1 MAIAVENFFLDN
13 TTQGTLQTRVQQMIA
28 SGILSGRFERGEKL
42 PSTRKLANHLGVSR
56 ITVSLAFNELQSND
70 YLTSKDRS
78 GFYVSKNAPPP
89 PTFSIKTGNQDKVDW
104 AKMIGQRF
112 SIENWPSKPQNWSS
126 FPYPFIYG
134 QTDQSLF
141 DHSNWRQC
149 ALMALGAKDFSSLTS
164 DYYDQDDIELIEF
177 ILRHSLPRRGITAS
191 TDQVL
196 VTMGAQNALWLA
208 AQVLLNQ
215 RRTAAIE
222 NPSYP
227 PLRDILEQS
236 RCHVAPVNLDEYG
249 LIPDQIPKET
259 SVIFATPSHQCP
271 TTITMPL
278 ERRQQ
283 LLEIASNLDALIVE
297 DDYEFEISS
306 KKSASPALK
315 SLDSEGRV
323 IYVGSFSKSLFP
335 GLRLGYLVGS
345 KPFISEAR
353 ALRASVLRHPP
364 GHIQRTAAHFLR
376 LGHYDALINRMAKQY
391 SIRRSIMATAIK
403 KYHLE
408 IAGNTSPQGGSSFWM
423 KAPKKLDTD
432 ILASRLIK
440 NGVLIEPG
448 KNFFA
453 PPDQPENYF
462 RLAFSSINEEKIEN
476 GIRIVAENIMKLTG
490 SN

>member
-1 MAIAVENFFLDN
+1 MAIPVENFFLDN
-13 TTQGTLQTRVQQMIA
+13 TTPGTLQTRVQQMIA
-28 SGILSGRFERGEKL
+28 SGILSGRFEQGEKL
-42 PSTRKLANHLGVSR
+42 PSTRKLAEYLGVSR
-56 ITVSLAFNELQSND
+56 ITVSLAFTELQSND
-70 YLTSKDRS
+70 YLISKDRS

-89 PTFSIKTGNQDKVDW
+89 PSFSEKIGVRDTVDW
-104 AKMIGQRF
+104 SKMIGQRF
-112 SIENWPSKPQNWSS
+112 SIENWPAKPQNWSS
-126 FPYPFIYG
+126 FPFPFIYG
-134 QTDQSLF
+134 QTDPSLF

-208 AQVLLNQ
+208 TQVLLNQ

-227 PLRDILEQS
+227 PLRDILDQS
-236 RCHVAPVNLDEYG
+236 RCHVKAVNLDHYG

-259 SVIFATPSHQCP
+259 SVIFTTPSHQCP

-278 ERRQQ
+278 NRRQQ
-283 LLEIASNLDALIVE
+283 LLETASKLDALVVE

-315 SLDSEGRV
+315 SLDSDGRV

-345 KPFISEAR
+345 APFISEAR

-391 SIRRSIMATAIK
+391 SIRRSTMAAAIK
-403 KYHLE
+403 KYQLE
-408 IAGNTSPQGGSSFWM
+408 IAGNSSPEGGSSFWM
-423 KAPKKLDTD
+423 KAPKDLNTE
-432 ILASRLIK
+432 ILAKNLMK

-453 PPDQPENYF
+453 PPNQLENYY
-462 RLAFSSINEEKIEN
+462 RLAFSSINEEKIEG
-476 GIRIVAENIMKLTG
+476 GIKLVADLIKKFTD
-490 SN
+490 

>member
-1 MAIAVENFFLDN
+1 MPIPVENFFLDN
-13 TTQGTLQTRVQQMIA
+13 TTPGTLQTRVQQMIA
-28 SGILSGRFERGEKL
+28 SGILSGRFEQGEKL
-42 PSTRKLANHLGVSR
+42 PSTRKLAEYLGVSR
-56 ITVSLAFNELQSND
+56 ITVSLAFTELQSND
-70 YLTSKDRS
+70 YLISKDRS

-89 PTFSIKTGNQDKVDW
+89 PSFSEKIGVRDTVDW
-104 AKMIGQRF
+104 SKMIGQRF
-112 SIENWPSKPQNWSS
+112 SIENWPAKPQNWSS
-126 FPYPFIYG
+126 FPFPFIYG
-134 QTDQSLF
+134 QTDPSLF

-208 AQVLLNQ
+208 TQVLLNQ

-227 PLRDILEQS
+227 PLRDILDQS
-236 RCHVAPVNLDEYG
+236 RCHVKAVNLDHYG

-259 SVIFATPSHQCP
+259 SVIFTTPSHQCP

-278 ERRQQ
+278 NRRQQ
-283 LLEIASNLDALIVE
+283 LLETASKLDALVVE

-315 SLDSEGRV
+315 SLDSDGRV

-345 KPFISEAR
+345 APFISEAR

-391 SIRRSIMATAIK
+391 SIRRSTMAAAIK
-403 KYHLE
+403 KYQLE
-408 IAGNTSPQGGSSFWM
+408 IAGNSSPEGGSSFWM
-423 KAPKKLDTD
+423 KAPKDLDTE
-432 ILASRLIK
+432 ILAKSLMK

-453 PPDQPENYF
+453 PPNQLENYY
-462 RLAFSSINEEKIEN
+462 RLAFSSINEEKIEG
-476 GIRIVAENIMKLTG
+476 GIKLVADLIKKFTD
-490 SN
+490 

>member
-1 MAIAVENFFLDN
+1 MAIPVENFFLDN
-13 TTQGTLQTRVQQMIA
+13 TTPGTLQTRVQQMIA
-28 SGILSGRFERGEKL
+28 SGILSGRFEQGEKL
-42 PSTRKLANHLGVSR
+42 PSTRKLAEYLGVSR
-56 ITVSLAFNELQSND
+56 ITVSLAFTELQSND
-70 YLTSKDRS
+70 YLISKDRS

-89 PTFSIKTGNQDKVDW
+89 PSFSEKIGVRDTVDW
-104 AKMIGQRF
+104 SKMIGQRF
-112 SIENWPSKPQNWSS
+112 SIENWPAKPQNWSS
-126 FPYPFIYG
+126 FPFPFIYG
-134 QTDQSLF
+134 QTDPSLF

-208 AQVLLNQ
+208 TQVLLNQ

-227 PLRDILEQS
+227 PLRDILDQS
-236 RCHVAPVNLDEYG
+236 RCHVKAVNLDHYG

-259 SVIFATPSHQCP
+259 SVIFTTPSHQCP

-278 ERRQQ
+278 NRRQQ
-283 LLEIASNLDALIVE
+283 LLETASKLNALVVE

-315 SLDSEGRV
+315 SLDSDGRV

-345 KPFISEAR
+345 APFISEAR

-376 LGHYDALINRMAKQY
+376 LGHYDALINRMSKQY
-391 SIRRSIMATAIK
+391 SIRRSKMAAAIK
-403 KYHLE
+403 KYQLE
-408 IAGNTSPQGGSSFWM
+408 IAGNSSPEGGSSFWM
-423 KAPKKLDTD
+423 KAPKDLDTE
-432 ILASRLIK
+432 ILAKSLMK

-453 PPDQPENYF
+453 PPNQLENYY
-462 RLAFSSINEEKIEN
+462 RLAFSSINEEKIEG
-476 GIRIVAENIMKLTG
+476 GIKLVADFIKKLTD
-490 SN
+490 

>member
-1 MAIAVENFFLDN
+1 
-13 TTQGTLQTRVQQMIA
+13 
-28 SGILSGRFERGEKL
+28 
-42 PSTRKLANHLGVSR
+42 
-56 ITVSLAFNELQSND
+56 
-70 YLTSKDRS
+70 
-78 GFYVSKNAPPP
+78 
-89 PTFSIKTGNQDKVDW
+89 
-104 AKMIGQRF
+104 
-112 SIENWPSKPQNWSS
+112 
-126 FPYPFIYG
+126 
-134 QTDQSLF
+134 
-141 DHSNWRQC
+141 
-149 ALMALGAKDFSSLTS
+149 MALGAKDFSSLTS

>member
-1 MAIAVENFFLDN
+1 MAIPVENFFLDN
-13 TTQGTLQTRVQQMIA
+13 TTPGTLQTRVQQMIA
-28 SGILSGRFERGEKL
+28 SGILSGRFEQGEKL
-42 PSTRKLANHLGVSR
+42 PSTRKLAEYLGVSR
-56 ITVSLAFNELQSND
+56 ITVSLAFTELQSND
-70 YLTSKDRS
+70 YLISKDRS

-89 PTFSIKTGNQDKVDW
+89 PSFSEKIGVRDTVDW
-104 AKMIGQRF
+104 SKMIGQRF
-112 SIENWPSKPQNWSS
+112 SIENWPAKPQNWSS
-126 FPYPFIYG
+126 FPFPFIYG
-134 QTDQSLF
+134 QTDPSLF

-208 AQVLLNQ
+208 TQVLLNQ

-227 PLRDILEQS
+227 PLRDILDQS
-236 RCHVAPVNLDEYG
+236 RCHVKAVNLDHYG

-259 SVIFATPSHQCP
+259 SVIFTTPSHQCP

-278 ERRQQ
+278 NRRQQ
-283 LLEIASNLDALIVE
+283 LLETASKLNALVVE

-306 KKSASPALK
+306 KKLASPALK
-315 SLDSEGRV
+315 SLDSDGRV

-345 KPFISEAR
+345 APFISEAR

-391 SIRRSIMATAIK
+391 SIRRSTMAAAIK
-403 KYHLE
+403 KYQLE
-408 IAGNTSPQGGSSFWM
+408 IAGNSSPEGGSSFWM
-423 KAPKKLDTD
+423 KAPKDLDTE
-432 ILASRLIK
+432 ILAKSLMK

-453 PPDQPENYF
+453 PPNQLENYY
-462 RLAFSSINEEKIEN
+462 RLAFSSINEEKIEG
-476 GIRIVAENIMKLTG
+476 GIKLVADFIKKLTD
-490 SN
+490 

>member
-1 MAIAVENFFLDN
+1 MAIPVENFFLDN
-13 TTQGTLQTRVQQMIA
+13 TTPGTLQTRVQQMIA
-28 SGILSGRFERGEKL
+28 SGILSGRFEQGEKL
-42 PSTRKLANHLGVSR
+42 PSTRKLAEYLGVSR
-56 ITVSLAFNELQSND
+56 ITVSLAFTELQSND
-70 YLTSKDRS
+70 YLISKDRS

-89 PTFSIKTGNQDKVDW
+89 PSFSEKIGVRDTVDW
-104 AKMIGQRF
+104 SKMIGQRF
-112 SIENWPSKPQNWSS
+112 SIENWPAKPQNWSS
-126 FPYPFIYG
+126 FPFPFIYG
-134 QTDQSLF
+134 QTDPSLF

-208 AQVLLNQ
+208 TQVLLNQ

-227 PLRDILEQS
+227 PLRDILDQS
-236 RCHVAPVNLDEYG
+236 RCHVKAVNLDHYG

-259 SVIFATPSHQCP
+259 SVIFTTPSHQCP

-278 ERRQQ
+278 NRRQQ
-283 LLEIASNLDALIVE
+283 LLETASKLDALVVE

-306 KKSASPALK
+306 KKLASPALK
-315 SLDSEGRV
+315 SLDSDGRV

-345 KPFISEAR
+345 APFISEAR

-376 LGHYDALINRMAKQY
+376 LGHYDALINRMSKQY
-391 SIRRSIMATAIK
+391 SIRRSKMAAAIK
-403 KYHLE
+403 KYQLE
-408 IAGNTSPQGGSSFWM
+408 IAGNSSPEGGSSFWM
-423 KAPKKLDTD
+423 KAPKDLDTE
-432 ILASRLIK
+432 ILAKSLMK

-453 PPDQPENYF
+453 PPNQLENYY
-462 RLAFSSINEEKIEN
+462 RLAFSSINEEKIEG
-476 GIRIVAENIMKLTG
+476 GIKLVADLIKKFTD
-490 SN
+490 

>member
-1 MAIAVENFFLDN
+1 MAIPVENFFLDN
-13 TTQGTLQTRVQQMIA
+13 TTPGTLQTRVQQMIA
-28 SGILSGRFERGEKL
+28 SGILSGRFEQGEKL
-42 PSTRKLANHLGVSR
+42 PSNRKVAEYLGVSR
-56 ITVSLAFNELQSND
+56 ITVSLAFTELQSND
-70 YLTSKDRS
+70 YLISKDRS

-89 PTFSIKTGNQDKVDW
+89 PSFSEKIGVRDTVDW
-104 AKMIGQRF
+104 SKMIGQRF
-112 SIENWPSKPQNWSS
+112 SIENWPAKPQNWSS
-126 FPYPFIYG
+126 FPFPFIYG
-134 QTDQSLF
+134 QTDPSLF

-208 AQVLLNQ
+208 TQVLLNQ

-227 PLRDILEQS
+227 PLRDILDQS
-236 RCHVAPVNLDEYG
+236 RCHVKAVNLDHYG

-259 SVIFATPSHQCP
+259 SVIFTTPSHQCP

-278 ERRQQ
+278 NRRQQ
-283 LLEIASNLDALIVE
+283 LLETASKLDALVVE

-315 SLDSEGRV
+315 SLDSDGRV

-345 KPFISEAR
+345 APFISEAR

-391 SIRRSIMATAIK
+391 SIRRSTMAAAIK
-403 KYHLE
+403 KYQLE
-408 IAGNTSPQGGSSFWM
+408 IAGNSSPEGGSSFWM
-423 KAPKKLDTD
+423 KAPKDLDTE
-432 ILASRLIK
+432 ILAKSLMK

-453 PPDQPENYF
+453 PPNQLENYY
-462 RLAFSSINEEKIEN
+462 RLAFSSINEEKIEG
-476 GIRIVAENIMKLTG
+476 GIKLVADLIKKFTD
-490 SN
+490 

>member
-1 MAIAVENFFLDN
+1 MAIPVENFFLDN
-13 TTQGTLQTRVQQMIA
+13 TTPGTLQTRVQQMIA
-28 SGILSGRFERGEKL
+28 SGILSGRFEQGDKL
-42 PSTRKLANHLGVSR
+42 PSTRKLAEYLGVSR
-56 ITVSLAFNELQSND
+56 ITISLAFTELQSND
-70 YLTSKDRS
+70 YLISKDRS

-89 PTFSIKTGNQDKVDW
+89 PSFSEKIGVRDTVDW
-104 AKMIGQRF
+104 SKMIGQRF
-112 SIENWPSKPQNWSS
+112 SIENWPAKPKNWSS
-126 FPYPFIYG
+126 FPFPFIYG
-134 QTDQSLF
+134 QTDPSLF

-208 AQVLLNQ
+208 TQVLLNQ

-227 PLRDILEQS
+227 PLRDILDQS
-236 RCHVAPVNLDEYG
+236 RCHVKAVNLDHYG

-259 SVIFATPSHQCP
+259 SVIFTTPSHQCP

-278 ERRQQ
+278 NRRQQ
-283 LLEIASNLDALIVE
+283 LLETASKLDALVVE

-315 SLDSEGRV
+315 SLDSDGRV
-323 IYVGSFSKSLFP
+323 IYVGSFSKSLSP

-345 KPFISEAR
+345 APFISEAR

-391 SIRRSIMATAIK
+391 SIRRSTMAAAIK
-403 KYHLE
+403 KYQLE
-408 IAGNTSPQGGSSFWM
+408 IAGNSSPEGGSSFWM
-423 KAPKKLDTD
+423 KAPKDLDTE
-432 ILASRLIK
+432 ILAKSLMK

-453 PPDQPENYF
+453 PPNQLENYY
-462 RLAFSSINEEKIEN
+462 RLAFSSINEEKIEG
-476 GIRIVAENIMKLTG
+476 GIKLVADLIKKFTD
-490 SN
+490 

>member
-1 MAIAVENFFLDN
+1 MAIPVENFFLDN
-13 TTQGTLQTRVQQMIA
+13 TTPGTLQTRVQQMIA
-28 SGILSGRFERGEKL
+28 SGILSGRFEQGEKL
-42 PSTRKLANHLGVSR
+42 PSTRKLAEYLGVSR
-56 ITVSLAFNELQSND
+56 ITVSLAFTELQSND
-70 YLTSKDRS
+70 YLISKDRS

-89 PTFSIKTGNQDKVDW
+89 PSFSEKIGVRDTVDW
-104 AKMIGQRF
+104 SKMIGQRF
-112 SIENWPSKPQNWSS
+112 SIENWPAKPQNWSS
-126 FPYPFIYG
+126 FPFPFIYG
-134 QTDQSLF
+134 QTDPSLF

-208 AQVLLNQ
+208 TQVLLNQ

-227 PLRDILEQS
+227 PLRDILDQS
-236 RCHVAPVNLDEYG
+236 RCHVKAVNLDHYG

-259 SVIFATPSHQCP
+259 SVIFTTPSHQCP

-278 ERRQQ
+278 NRRQQ
-283 LLEIASNLDALIVE
+283 LLETASKLDALVVE

-345 KPFISEAR
+345 APFISEAR

-376 LGHYDALINRMAKQY
+376 LGHYDALINRMSKQY
-391 SIRRSIMATAIK
+391 SIRRSKMAAAIK
-403 KYHLE
+403 KYQLE
-408 IAGNTSPQGGSSFWM
+408 IAGNSSPEGGSSFWM
-423 KAPKKLDTD
+423 KAPKDLDTE
-432 ILASRLIK
+432 ILAKSLMK

-453 PPDQPENYF
+453 PPKQLENYY
-462 RLAFSSINEEKIEN
+462 RLAFSSINEEKIEG
-476 GIRIVAENIMKLTG
+476 GIKLVADLIKKFTD
-490 SN
+490 

>member
-1 MAIAVENFFLDN
+1 MAIPVENFFLDN
-13 TTQGTLQTRVQQMIA
+13 TTPGTLQTRVQQMIA
-28 SGILSGRFERGEKL
+28 SGILSGRFEKGDKL
-42 PSTRKLANHLGVSR
+42 PSTRKLAEYLGVSR
-56 ITVSLAFNELQSND
+56 ITISLAFTELQSND
-70 YLTSKDRS
+70 YLISKDRS
-78 GFYVSKNAPPP
+78 GFYVSKNAPTPP
-89 PTFSIKTGNQDKVDW
+89 SFSEKIGARDTVDW
-104 AKMIGQRF
+104 SKMIGQRF
-112 SIENWPSKPQNWSS
+112 SIENWPAKPQNWSS
-126 FPYPFIYG
+126 FPFPFIYG
-134 QTDQSLF
+134 QTDPSLF

-208 AQVLLNQ
+208 TQVLLNQ

-236 RCHVAPVNLDEYG
+236 RCHVKAVNLDQYG

-259 SVIFATPSHQCP
+259 SVIFTTPSHQCP

-278 ERRQQ
+278 NRRQQ
-283 LLEIASNLDALIVE
+283 LLETASKLDALVVE

-345 KPFISEAR
+345 APFISEAR

-391 SIRRSIMATAIK
+391 SIRRSTMAAAIK
-403 KYHLE
+403 KYQLE
-408 IAGNTSPQGGSSFWM
+408 IAGNSSPEGGSSFWM
-423 KAPKKLDTD
+423 KAPKDLDTE
-432 ILASRLIK
+432 ILAKSLMK

-453 PPDQPENYF
+453 PPNQLENYY
-462 RLAFSSINEEKIEN
+462 RLAFSSINEEKIEG
-476 GIRIVAENIMKLTG
+476 GIKLVADLIKKFTD
-490 SN
+490 

>member
-1 MAIAVENFFLDN
+1 MAIPVENFFLDN
-13 TTQGTLQTRVQQMIA
+13 TTPGTLQTRVQQMIA
-28 SGILSGRFERGEKL
+28 SGILSGRFEQGEKL
-42 PSTRKLANHLGVSR
+42 PSTRKLAEYLGVSR
-56 ITVSLAFNELQSND
+56 ITVSLAFTDLQSND
-70 YLTSKDRS
+70 YLISKDRS

-89 PTFSIKTGNQDKVDW
+89 PSFSEKIGVRDTVDW
-104 AKMIGQRF
+104 SKMIGQRF
-112 SIENWPSKPQNWSS
+112 SIENWPAKPQNWSS
-126 FPYPFIYG
+126 FPFPFIYG
-134 QTDQSLF
+134 QTDPSLF

-208 AQVLLNQ
+208 TQVLLNQ

-227 PLRDILEQS
+227 PLRDILDQS
-236 RCHVAPVNLDEYG
+236 RCHVKAVNLDHYG

-259 SVIFATPSHQCP
+259 SVIFTTPSHQCP

-278 ERRQQ
+278 NRRQQ
-283 LLEIASNLDALIVE
+283 LLETASKLNALVVE

-345 KPFISEAR
+345 APFISEAS

-391 SIRRSIMATAIK
+391 SIRRSTMAAAIK
-403 KYHLE
+403 KYQLE
-408 IAGNTSPQGGSSFWM
+408 IAGNSSPEGGSSFWM
-423 KAPKKLDTD
+423 KAPKDLDTE
-432 ILASRLIK
+432 ILAKSLMK

-453 PPDQPENYF
+453 PPNQLENYY
-462 RLAFSSINEEKIEN
+462 RLAFSSINEEKIEG
-476 GIRIVAENIMKLTG
+476 GIKLVADFIKKFTD
-490 SN
+490 

>member
-1 MAIAVENFFLDN
+1 MAIPVENFFLDN
-13 TTQGTLQTRVQQMIA
+13 TTPGTLQTRVQQMIA
-28 SGILSGRFERGEKL
+28 SGILSGRFEQGEKL
-42 PSTRKLANHLGVSR
+42 PSTRKLAEYLGVSR
-56 ITVSLAFNELQSND
+56 ITVSLAFTELQSND
-70 YLTSKDRS
+70 YLISKDRS

-89 PTFSIKTGNQDKVDW
+89 PSFSEKIGVRDTVDW
-104 AKMIGQRF
+104 SKMIGQRF
-112 SIENWPSKPQNWSS
+112 SIENWPAKPQNWSS
-126 FPYPFIYG
+126 FPFPFIYG
-134 QTDQSLF
+134 QTDPSLF

-208 AQVLLNQ
+208 TQVLLNQ

-227 PLRDILEQS
+227 PLRDILDQS
-236 RCHVAPVNLDEYG
+236 RCHVKAVNLDQYG

-259 SVIFATPSHQCP
+259 SVIFTTPSHQCP

-278 ERRQQ
+278 NRRQQ
-283 LLEIASNLDALIVE
+283 LLETASKLNALVVE

-306 KKSASPALK
+306 KKLASPALK
-315 SLDSEGRV
+315 SLDSDGRV

-345 KPFISEAR
+345 APFISEAR

-391 SIRRSIMATAIK
+391 SIRRSTMAAAIK
-403 KYHLE
+403 KYQLE
-408 IAGNTSPQGGSSFWM
+408 IAGNSSPEGGSSFWM
-423 KAPKKLDTD
+423 KAPKDLDTE
-432 ILASRLIK
+432 ILAKSLMK

-453 PPDQPENYF
+453 PPNQLENYY
-462 RLAFSSINEEKIEN
+462 RLAFSSINEEKIEG
-476 GIRIVAENIMKLTG
+476 GIKLVADFIKKFTD
-490 SN
+490 

>member
-1 MAIAVENFFLDN
+1 MAIPVENFFLDN
-13 TTQGTLQTRVQQMIA
+13 TTPGTLQTRVQQMIA
-28 SGILSGRFERGEKL
+28 SGILSGRFEQGDKL
-42 PSTRKLANHLGVSR
+42 PSTRKLAEYLGVSR
-56 ITVSLAFNELQSND
+56 ITISLAFTELQSND
-70 YLTSKDRS
+70 YLISKDRS

-89 PTFSIKTGNQDKVDW
+89 PSFSEKIGVRDTVDW
-104 AKMIGQRF
+104 SKMIGQRF
-112 SIENWPSKPQNWSS
+112 SIENWPAKPQNWSS
-126 FPYPFIYG
+126 FPFPFIYG
-134 QTDQSLF
+134 QTDPSLF

-208 AQVLLNQ
+208 TQVLLNQ

-227 PLRDILEQS
+227 PLRDILDQS
-236 RCHVAPVNLDEYG
+236 RCHVKAVNLDHYG

-259 SVIFATPSHQCP
+259 SVIFTTPSHQCP

-278 ERRQQ
+278 NRRQQ
-283 LLEIASNLDALIVE
+283 LLETASKLDALVVE

-345 KPFISEAR
+345 APFISEAR

-391 SIRRSIMATAIK
+391 SIRRSTMAEAIK
-403 KYHLE
+403 KYQLE
-408 IAGNTSPQGGSSFWM
+408 IAGNSSPEGGSSFWM
-423 KAPKKLDTD
+423 KAPKDLDTE
-432 ILASRLIK
+432 ILAKSLMK

-453 PPDQPENYF
+453 PPNQLENYY
-462 RLAFSSINEEKIEN
+462 RLAFSSINEEKIEG
-476 GIRIVAENIMKLTG
+476 GIKLVADLIKKFTD
-490 SN
+490 

>member
-1 MAIAVENFFLDN
+1 MAIPVENFFLDN
-13 TTQGTLQTRVQQMIA
+13 ATPGTLQTRVQQMIA
-28 SGILSGRFERGEKL
+28 SGILSGRFEQGEKL
-42 PSTRKLANHLGVSR
+42 PSTRKLAEYLGVSR
-56 ITVSLAFNELQSND
+56 ITVSLAFTELQSND
-70 YLTSKDRS
+70 YLISKDRS

-89 PTFSIKTGNQDKVDW
+89 PSFSDKVGVRDTVDW
-104 AKMIGQRF
+104 SKMIGQRF
-112 SIENWPSKPQNWSS
+112 SIENWPAKPQNWSS
-126 FPYPFIYG
+126 FPFPFIYG
-134 QTDQSLF
+134 QTDPSLF

-208 AQVLLNQ
+208 TQVLLNQ

-227 PLRDILEQS
+227 PLRDILDQS
-236 RCHVAPVNLDEYG
+236 RCHVKAVNLDHYG

-259 SVIFATPSHQCP
+259 SVIFTTPSHQCP

-278 ERRQQ
+278 NRRQQ
-283 LLEIASNLDALIVE
+283 LLETASKLDALVVE

-315 SLDSEGRV
+315 SLDSDGRV

-345 KPFISEAR
+345 APFISEAR

-391 SIRRSIMATAIK
+391 SIRRSTMAAAIK
-403 KYHLE
+403 KYQLE
-408 IAGNTSPQGGSSFWM
+408 IAGNSSPEGGSSFWM
-423 KAPKKLDTD
+423 KAPKDLDTE
-432 ILASRLIK
+432 ILAKSLMK

-453 PPDQPENYF
+453 PPNQLENYY
-462 RLAFSSINEEKIEN
+462 RLAFSSINEEKIEG
-476 GIRIVAENIMKLTG
+476 GIKLVADLIKKFTD
-490 SN
+490 

>member
-1 MAIAVENFFLDN
+1 MAIPVENFFLDN
-13 TTQGTLQTRVQQMIA
+13 TTPGTLQTRVQQMIA
-28 SGILSGRFERGEKL
+28 SGILSGRFEQGEKL
-42 PSTRKLANHLGVSR
+42 QSTRKLAEYLGVSR
-56 ITVSLAFNELQSND
+56 ITVSLAFTELQSND
-70 YLTSKDRS
+70 YLISKDRS

-89 PTFSIKTGNQDKVDW
+89 PSFSEKIGVQDTVDW
-104 AKMIGQRF
+104 SKMIGQRF
-112 SIENWPSKPQNWSS
+112 SIENWPAKPKNWSS
-126 FPYPFIYG
+126 FPFPFIYG
-134 QTDQSLF
+134 QTDPSLF

-208 AQVLLNQ
+208 TQVLLNQ

-227 PLRDILEQS
+227 PLRDILDQS
-236 RCHVAPVNLDEYG
+236 RCHVKAVNLDHYG

-259 SVIFATPSHQCP
+259 SVIFTTPSHQCP

-278 ERRQQ
+278 NRRQQ
-283 LLEIASNLDALIVE
+283 LLETASKLDALVVE

-315 SLDSEGRV
+315 SLDSDGRV

-345 KPFISEAR
+345 APFISEAR

-391 SIRRSIMATAIK
+391 SLRRSTMAAAIK
-403 KYHLE
+403 KYQLE
-408 IAGNTSPQGGSSFWM
+408 IAGNSSPEGGSSFWM
-423 KAPKKLDTD
+423 KAPKDLDTE
-432 ILASRLIK
+432 ILAKSLMK

-453 PPDQPENYF
+453 PPNQLENYY
-462 RLAFSSINEEKIEN
+462 RLAFSSINEEKIEG
-476 GIRIVAENIMKLTG
+476 GIKLVADLIKKFTD
-490 SN
+490 

>member
-1 MAIAVENFFLDN
+1 MAIPVENFFLDN
-13 TTQGTLQTRVQQMIA
+13 TTPGTLQTRVQQMIA
-28 SGILSGRFERGEKL
+28 SGILSGRFEQGEKL
-42 PSTRKLANHLGVSR
+42 PSTRKLAEYLGVSR
-56 ITVSLAFNELQSND
+56 ITVSLAFTELQSND
-70 YLTSKDRS
+70 YLISKDRS

-89 PTFSIKTGNQDKVDW
+89 PSFSEKIGVRDTVDW
-104 AKMIGQRF
+104 SKMIGQRF
-112 SIENWPSKPQNWSS
+112 SIENWPAKPQNWSS
-126 FPYPFIYG
+126 FPFPFIYG
-134 QTDQSLF
+134 QTDPSLF

-149 ALMALGAKDFSSLTS
+149 ALMALGAKDYSSLTS

-208 AQVLLNQ
+208 TQVLLNQ

-227 PLRDILEQS
+227 PLRDILDQS
-236 RCHVAPVNLDEYG
+236 RCHVKAVNLDHYG

-259 SVIFATPSHQCP
+259 SVIFTTPSHQCP

-278 ERRQQ
+278 NRRQQ
-283 LLEIASNLDALIVE
+283 LLETASKLDALVVE

-315 SLDSEGRV
+315 TLDSDGRV

-345 KPFISEAR
+345 APFISEAR

-391 SIRRSIMATAIK
+391 SIRRSTMAEAIK
-403 KYHLE
+403 KYQLE
-408 IAGNTSPQGGSSFWM
+408 IAGNSSPEGGSSFWM
-423 KAPKKLDTD
+423 KAPKDLDTE
-432 ILASRLIK
+432 ILAKSLMK

-448 KNFFA
+448 KKFFA
-453 PPDQPENYF
+453 PPNQLENYY
-462 RLAFSSINEEKIEN
+462 RLAFSSINEEKIEG
-476 GIRIVAENIMKLTG
+476 GIKLVADLIKKFTD
-490 SN
+490 

>member
-1 MAIAVENFFLDN
+1 MAIPVENFFLDS
-13 TTQGTLQTRVQQMIA
+13 TTSGTLQTRVQQMIA
-28 SGILSGRFERGEKL
+28 SGILSGRFEQGEKL
-42 PSTRKLANHLGVSR
+42 PSTRKLAEYLGVSR
-56 ITVSLAFNELQSND
+56 ITVSLAFTELQSND
-70 YLTSKDRS
+70 YLISKDRS

-89 PTFSIKTGNQDKVDW
+89 PSFSEKIGVRDTVDW
-104 AKMIGQRF
+104 SKMIGQRF
-112 SIENWPSKPQNWSS
+112 SIENWPAKPQNWSS
-126 FPYPFIYG
+126 FPFPFIYG
-134 QTDQSLF
+134 QTDPSLF

-208 AQVLLNQ
+208 TQVLLNQ

-227 PLRDILEQS
+227 PLRDILDQS
-236 RCHVAPVNLDEYG
+236 RCHVKAVNLDHYG

-259 SVIFATPSHQCP
+259 SVIFTTPSHQCP

-278 ERRQQ
+278 NRRQQ
-283 LLEIASNLDALIVE
+283 LLETASKLDALVVE

-315 SLDSEGRV
+315 SLDSDGRV

-345 KPFISEAR
+345 APFISEAR

-391 SIRRSIMATAIK
+391 SIRRSTMAAAIK
-403 KYHLE
+403 KYQLE
-408 IAGNTSPQGGSSFWM
+408 IAGNSSPEGGSSFWM
-423 KAPKKLDTD
+423 KAPKDLDTE
-432 ILASRLIK
+432 ILAKSLMK

-453 PPDQPENYF
+453 PPNQLENYY
-462 RLAFSSINEEKIEN
+462 RLAFSSINEEKIEG
-476 GIRIVAENIMKLTG
+476 GIKLVADLIKKFTD
-490 SN
+490 

>member
-1 MAIAVENFFLDN
+1 MAIPVENFFLDN
-13 TTQGTLQTRVQQMIA
+13 TTPGTLQTRVQQMIA
-28 SGILSGRFERGEKL
+28 SGILSGRFEQGEKL
-42 PSTRKLANHLGVSR
+42 PSTRKLAEYLGVSR
-56 ITVSLAFNELQSND
+56 ITVSLAFTELQSND
-70 YLTSKDRS
+70 YLISKDRS

-89 PTFSIKTGNQDKVDW
+89 PSFSEKIGVRDTVDW
-104 AKMIGQRF
+104 SKMIGQRF
-112 SIENWPSKPQNWSS
+112 SIENWPAKPQNWSS
-126 FPYPFIYG
+126 FPFPFIYG
-134 QTDQSLF
+134 QTDPSLF

-208 AQVLLNQ
+208 TQVLLNQ

-227 PLRDILEQS
+227 PLRDILDQS
-236 RCHVAPVNLDEYG
+236 RCHVKAVNLDHYG

-259 SVIFATPSHQCP
+259 SVIFTTPSHQCP

-278 ERRQQ
+278 NRRQQ
-283 LLEIASNLDALIVE
+283 LLETASKLDALVVE

-315 SLDSEGRV
+315 SLDSDGRV

-345 KPFISEAR
+345 APFISEAR

-376 LGHYDALINRMAKQY
+376 LGHYDALINRMSKQY
-391 SIRRSIMATAIK
+391 SIRRSTMAAAIK
-403 KYHLE
+403 KYQLE
-408 IAGNTSPQGGSSFWM
+408 IAGNSSPEGGSSFWM
-423 KAPKKLDTD
+423 KAPKDLDTG
-432 ILASRLIK
+432 ILAKSLMK

-448 KNFFA
+448 KNFLA
-453 PPDQPENYF
+453 PPNQLENYY
-462 RLAFSSINEEKIEN
+462 RLAFSSINEEKIEG
-476 GIRIVAENIMKLTG
+476 GIKLVADLIKKFTD
-490 SN
+490 

>member
-1 MAIAVENFFLDN
+1 
-13 TTQGTLQTRVQQMIA
+13 
-28 SGILSGRFERGEKL
+28 
-42 PSTRKLANHLGVSR
+42 VSR
-56 ITVSLAFNELQSND
+56 ITISLAFTELQSND
-70 YLTSKDRS
+70 YLISKDRS

-89 PTFSIKTGNQDKVDW
+89 PSFSEKIGVRDTVDW
-104 AKMIGQRF
+104 SKMIGQRF
-112 SIENWPSKPQNWSS
+112 SIENWPAKPQNWSS
-126 FPYPFIYG
+126 FPFPFIYG
-134 QTDQSLF
+134 QTDPSLF

-208 AQVLLNQ
+208 TQVLLNQ

-227 PLRDILEQS
+227 PLRDILDQS
-236 RCHVAPVNLDEYG
+236 RCHVKAVNLDHYG

-259 SVIFATPSHQCP
+259 SVIFTTPSHQCP

-278 ERRQQ
+278 NRRQQ
-283 LLEIASNLDALIVE
+283 LLETASKLDALVVE

-315 SLDSEGRV
+315 SLDSDGRV

-345 KPFISEAR
+345 APFISEAR

-391 SIRRSIMATAIK
+391 SIRRSTMAAAIK
-403 KYHLE
+403 KYQLE
-408 IAGNTSPQGGSSFWM
+408 IAGNSSPEGGSSFWM
-423 KAPKKLDTD
+423 KAPKDLDTE
-432 ILASRLIK
+432 ILAKSLMK

-453 PPDQPENYF
+453 PPNQLENYY
-462 RLAFSSINEEKIEN
+462 RLAFSSINEEKIEG
-476 GIRIVAENIMKLTG
+476 GIKLVADLIKKFTD
-490 SN
+490 

>member
-1 MAIAVENFFLDN
+1 MAIPVENFFLDN
-13 TTQGTLQTRVQQMIA
+13 TTPGTLQTRVQQMIA
-28 SGILSGRFERGEKL
+28 SGILSGRFEQGEKL
-42 PSTRKLANHLGVSR
+42 PSTRKLAEYLGVSR
-56 ITVSLAFNELQSND
+56 ITVSLAFTELQSND
-70 YLTSKDRS
+70 YLISKDRS

-89 PTFSIKTGNQDKVDW
+89 PSFSEKIGVRDTVDW
-104 AKMIGQRF
+104 SKMIGQRF
-112 SIENWPSKPQNWSS
+112 SIENWPAKPKNWSS
-126 FPYPFIYG
+126 FPFPFIYG
-134 QTDQSLF
+134 QTDPSLF

-208 AQVLLNQ
+208 TQVLLNQ

-227 PLRDILEQS
+227 PLRDILDQS
-236 RCHVAPVNLDEYG
+236 RCHVKAVNLDHYG

-259 SVIFATPSHQCP
+259 SVIFTTPSHQCP

-278 ERRQQ
+278 NRRQQ
-283 LLEIASNLDALIVE
+283 LLETASKLDALVVE

-315 SLDSEGRV
+315 SLDRDGRV

-345 KPFISEAR
+345 APFISEAR

-391 SIRRSIMATAIK
+391 SIRRSTMAAAIK
-403 KYHLE
+403 KYQLE
-408 IAGNTSPQGGSSFWM
+408 IAGNSSPEGGSSFWM
-423 KAPKKLDTD
+423 KAPKDLDTE
-432 ILASRLIK
+432 ILAKSLMK

-453 PPDQPENYF
+453 PPNQLENYY
-462 RLAFSSINEEKIEN
+462 RLAFSSINEEKIEG
-476 GIRIVAENIMKLTG
+476 GIKLVADLIKKFTD
-490 SN
+490 

>member
-1 MAIAVENFFLDN
+1 MAIPVENFFLDN
-13 TTQGTLQTRVQQMIA
+13 TTPGTLQTRVQQMIA
-28 SGILSGRFERGEKL
+28 SGILSGRFEQGEKL
-42 PSTRKLANHLGVSR
+42 PSTRKLAEYLGVSR
-56 ITVSLAFNELQSND
+56 ITVSLAFTELQSND
-70 YLTSKDRS
+70 YLISKDRS

-89 PTFSIKTGNQDKVDW
+89 PSFSEKIGVRDTVDW
-104 AKMIGQRF
+104 SKMIGQRF
-112 SIENWPSKPQNWSS
+112 SIENWPAKPQNWSS
-126 FPYPFIYG
+126 FPFPFIYG
-134 QTDQSLF
+134 QTDPSLF

-208 AQVLLNQ
+208 TQVLLNQ

-227 PLRDILEQS
+227 PLRDILDQS
-236 RCHVAPVNLDEYG
+236 RCHVKAVNLDHYG

-259 SVIFATPSHQCP
+259 SVIFTTPSHQCP

-278 ERRQQ
+278 NRRQQ
-283 LLEIASNLDALIVE
+283 LLETASKLNALVVE

-306 KKSASPALK
+306 KKLASPALK
-315 SLDSEGRV
+315 SLDSDGRV

-345 KPFISEAR
+345 APFISEAR

-391 SIRRSIMATAIK
+391 SIRRSTMAAAIK
-403 KYHLE
+403 KYQLE
-408 IAGNTSPQGGSSFWM
+408 IAGNSSPEGGSSFWM
-423 KAPKKLDTD
+423 KAPKDLDTE
-432 ILASRLIK
+432 ILAKSLMK

-453 PPDQPENYF
+453 PPNQLENYY
-462 RLAFSSINEEKIEN
+462 RLAFSSINEEKIEG
-476 GIRIVAENIMKLTG
+476 GIKLVADFIKKFTD
-490 SN
+490 

>member
-1 MAIAVENFFLDN
+1 MAIPVENFFLDN
-13 TTQGTLQTRVQQMIA
+13 TTPGTLQTRVQQMIA
-28 SGILSGRFERGEKL
+28 SGILSGRFEQGDKL
-42 PSTRKLANHLGVSR
+42 PSTRKLAEYLGVSR
-56 ITVSLAFNELQSND
+56 ITVSLAFTELQSND
-70 YLTSKDRS
+70 YLISKDRS

-89 PTFSIKTGNQDKVDW
+89 PSFSEKIGVRDTVDW
-104 AKMIGQRF
+104 SKMIGQRF
-112 SIENWPSKPQNWSS
+112 SIENWPAKPQNWSS
-126 FPYPFIYG
+126 FPFPFIYG
-134 QTDQSLF
+134 QTDPSLF

-208 AQVLLNQ
+208 TQVLLNQ

-227 PLRDILEQS
+227 PLRDILDQS
-236 RCHVAPVNLDEYG
+236 RCHVKAVNLDHYG

-259 SVIFATPSHQCP
+259 SVIFTTPSHQCP

-278 ERRQQ
+278 NRRQQ
-283 LLEIASNLDALIVE
+283 LLETASKLDALVVE

-315 SLDSEGRV
+315 SLDSDGRV

-345 KPFISEAR
+345 APFISEAR

-391 SIRRSIMATAIK
+391 SIRRSTMAAAIK
-403 KYHLE
+403 KYQLE
-408 IAGNTSPQGGSSFWM
+408 IAGNSSPEGGSSFWM
-423 KAPKKLDTD
+423 KAPKDLDTE
-432 ILASRLIK
+432 ILAKSLMK

-453 PPDQPENYF
+453 PPNQLENYY
-462 RLAFSSINEEKIEN
+462 RLAFSSINEEKIEG
-476 GIRIVAENIMKLTG
+476 GIKLVADLIKKFTD
-490 SN
+490 

>member
-1 MAIAVENFFLDN
+1 MAIPVENFFLDN
-13 TTQGTLQTRVQQMIA
+13 TTPGTLQTRVQQMIA
-28 SGILSGRFERGEKL
+28 SGILSGRFEQGEKL
-42 PSTRKLANHLGVSR
+42 PSTRKLAEYLGVSR
-56 ITVSLAFNELQSND
+56 ITVSLAFTELQSND
-70 YLTSKDRS
+70 YLISKDRS

-89 PTFSIKTGNQDKVDW
+89 PSFSEKIGGRDTVDW
-104 AKMIGQRF
+104 SKMIGQRF
-112 SIENWPSKPQNWSS
+112 SIENWPAKPQNWSS
-126 FPYPFIYG
+126 FPFPFIYG
-134 QTDQSLF
+134 QTDPSLF

-208 AQVLLNQ
+208 TQVLLNQ

-227 PLRDILEQS
+227 PLRDILDQS
-236 RCHVAPVNLDEYG
+236 RCHVKAVNLDHYG

-259 SVIFATPSHQCP
+259 SVIFTTPSHQCP

-278 ERRQQ
+278 IRRQQ
-283 LLEIASNLDALIVE
+283 LLETASKLDALVVE

-315 SLDSEGRV
+315 SLDSDGRV

-345 KPFISEAR
+345 APFISEAR

-391 SIRRSIMATAIK
+391 SIRRATMAAAIK
-403 KYHLE
+403 KYQLE
-408 IAGNTSPQGGSSFWM
+408 IAGNSSPEGGSSFWM
-423 KAPKKLDTD
+423 KAPKDLDTE
-432 ILASRLIK
+432 ILAKSLMK

-453 PPDQPENYF
+453 PPHQLENYY
-462 RLAFSSINEEKIEN
+462 RLAFSSINEEKIEG
-476 GIRIVAENIMKLTG
+476 GIKLVADVIKKFTD
-490 SN
+490 

>member
-1 MAIAVENFFLDN
+1 MAIPVENFFLDN
-13 TTQGTLQTRVQQMIA
+13 TTPGTLQTRVQQMIA
-28 SGILSGRFERGEKL
+28 SGILSGRFEQGEKL
-42 PSTRKLANHLGVSR
+42 PSTRKLAEYLGVSR
-56 ITVSLAFNELQSND
+56 ITVSLAFTELQSND
-70 YLTSKDRS
+70 YLISKDRS

-89 PTFSIKTGNQDKVDW
+89 PSFSEKIGVRDTVDW
-104 AKMIGQRF
+104 SKMIGQRF
-112 SIENWPSKPQNWSS
+112 SIENWPAKPQNWSS
-126 FPYPFIYG
+126 FPFPFIYG
-134 QTDQSLF
+134 QTDPSLF

-208 AQVLLNQ
+208 TQVLLNQ

-227 PLRDILEQS
+227 PLRDILDQS
-236 RCHVAPVNLDEYG
+236 RCHVKAVNLDHYG

-259 SVIFATPSHQCP
+259 SVIFTTPSHQCP

-278 ERRQQ
+278 NRRQQ
-283 LLEIASNLDALIVE
+283 LLETASKLDALVVE

-315 SLDSEGRV
+315 SLDSDGRV

-345 KPFISEAR
+345 APFISEAR

-391 SIRRSIMATAIK
+391 SIRRSTMAAAIK
-403 KYHLE
+403 KYQLE
-408 IAGNTSPQGGSSFWM
+408 IAGNSSPEGGSSFWM
-423 KAPKKLDTD
+423 KAPKDLDTE
-432 ILASRLIK
+432 ILAKSLMK

-453 PPDQPENYF
+453 PPNQLENYY
-462 RLAFSSINEEKIEN
+462 RLAVSSINEEKIEG
-476 GIRIVAENIMKLTG
+476 GIKLVADLIKKFTD
-490 SN
+490 

>member
-1 MAIAVENFFLDN
+1 MAIPVENFFLDN
-13 TTQGTLQTRVQQMIA
+13 TTPGTLQTRVQQMIA
-28 SGILSGRFERGEKL
+28 SGILSGRFEQGEKL
-42 PSTRKLANHLGVSR
+42 PSTRKLAEYLGVSR
-56 ITVSLAFNELQSND
+56 ITVSLAFTELQSND
-70 YLTSKDRS
+70 YLISKDRS

-89 PTFSIKTGNQDKVDW
+89 PSFSDKVGVRDTVDW
-104 AKMIGQRF
+104 SKMIGQRF
-112 SIENWPSKPQNWSS
+112 SIENWPAKPQNWSS
-126 FPYPFIYG
+126 FPFPFIYG
-134 QTDQSLF
+134 QTDPSLF

-208 AQVLLNQ
+208 TQVLLNQ

-227 PLRDILEQS
+227 PLRDILDQS
-236 RCHVAPVNLDEYG
+236 RCHVKAVNLDHYG

-259 SVIFATPSHQCP
+259 SVIFTTPSHQCP

-278 ERRQQ
+278 NRRQQ
-283 LLEIASNLDALIVE
+283 LLETASKLDALVVE

-315 SLDSEGRV
+315 SLDSDGRV

-345 KPFISEAR
+345 APFISEAR

-391 SIRRSIMATAIK
+391 SIRRSTMAAAIK
-403 KYHLE
+403 KYQLE
-408 IAGNTSPQGGSSFWM
+408 IAGNSSPEGGSSFWM
-423 KAPKKLDTD
+423 KAPKDLDTE
-432 ILASRLIK
+432 ILAKSLMK

-453 PPDQPENYF
+453 PPNQLENYY
-462 RLAFSSINEEKIEN
+462 RLAFSSINEEKIEG
-476 GIRIVAENIMKLTG
+476 GIKLVADLIKKFTD
-490 SN
+490 

>member
-1 MAIAVENFFLDN
+1 MAIPVENFFLDN
-13 TTQGTLQTRVQQMIA
+13 TTPGTLQTRVQQMIA
-28 SGILSGRFERGEKL
+28 SGILSGRFEQGEKL
-42 PSTRKLANHLGVSR
+42 PSTRKLAEYLGVSR
-56 ITVSLAFNELQSND
+56 ITVSLAFTELQSND
-70 YLTSKDRS
+70 YLISKDRS

-89 PTFSIKTGNQDKVDW
+89 PSFSEKIGVRDTVDW
-104 AKMIGQRF
+104 SKMIGQRF
-112 SIENWPSKPQNWSS
+112 SIENWPAKPQNWSS
-126 FPYPFIYG
+126 FPFPFIYG
-134 QTDQSLF
+134 QTDPSLF

-208 AQVLLNQ
+208 TQVLLNQ

-227 PLRDILEQS
+227 PLRDILDQS
-236 RCHVAPVNLDEYG
+236 RCHVKAVNLDHYG

-259 SVIFATPSHQCP
+259 SVIFTTPSHQCP

-278 ERRQQ
+278 NRRQQ
-283 LLEIASNLDALIVE
+283 LLETASKLDALVVE

-315 SLDSEGRV
+315 SLDSDGRV

-345 KPFISEAR
+345 APFISEAR

-391 SIRRSIMATAIK
+391 SIRRSTMAAAIK
-403 KYHLE
+403 QYQLE
-408 IAGNTSPQGGSSFWM
+408 IAGNSSPEGGSSFWM
-423 KAPKKLDTD
+423 KAPKDLDTE
-432 ILASRLIK
+432 ILAKSLMK

-453 PPDQPENYF
+453 PPNQLENYY
-462 RLAFSSINEEKIEN
+462 RLAFSSINEEKIEG
-476 GIRIVAENIMKLTG
+476 GIKLVADLIKKFTD
-490 SN
+490 

>member
-1 MAIAVENFFLDN
+1 MAIPVENFFLDN
-13 TTQGTLQTRVQQMIA
+13 TTPGTLQTRVQQMIA
-28 SGILSGRFERGEKL
+28 SGILSGRFEQGEKL
-42 PSTRKLANHLGVSR
+42 PSTRKLAEYLGVSR
-56 ITVSLAFNELQSND
+56 ITVSLAFTELQSND
-70 YLTSKDRS
+70 YLISKDRS

-89 PTFSIKTGNQDKVDW
+89 PSFSEKIGVRDTVDW
-104 AKMIGQRF
+104 SKMIGQRF
-112 SIENWPSKPQNWSS
+112 SIENWPAKPQNWSS
-126 FPYPFIYG
+126 FPFPFIYG
-134 QTDQSLF
+134 QTDPSLF

-208 AQVLLNQ
+208 TQVLLNQ

-227 PLRDILEQS
+227 PLRDILDQS
-236 RCHVAPVNLDEYG
+236 RCHVKAVNLDHYG

-259 SVIFATPSHQCP
+259 SVIFTTPSHQCP

-278 ERRQQ
+278 NRRQQ
-283 LLEIASNLDALIVE
+283 LLETASKLDALVVE

-306 KKSASPALK
+306 KKLASPALK
-315 SLDSEGRV
+315 SLDSDGRV

-345 KPFISEAR
+345 APFISEAR

-391 SIRRSIMATAIK
+391 SIRRSTMAAAIK
-403 KYHLE
+403 KYQLE
-408 IAGNTSPQGGSSFWM
+408 IAGNSSPEGGSSFWM
-423 KAPKKLDTD
+423 KAPKDLDTE
-432 ILASRLIK
+432 ILAKSLMK

-453 PPDQPENYF
+453 PPNQLENYY
-462 RLAFSSINEEKIEN
+462 RLAFSSINEEKIEG
-476 GIRIVAENIMKLTG
+476 GIKLVADLIKKFTD
-490 SN
+490 

>member
-1 MAIAVENFFLDN
+1 MAIPVENFFLDN
-13 TTQGTLQTRVQQMIA
+13 TTPGTLQTRVQQMIA
-28 SGILSGRFERGEKL
+28 SGILSGRFEQGEKL
-42 PSTRKLANHLGVSR
+42 PSTRKLAEYLGVSR
-56 ITVSLAFNELQSND
+56 ITVSLAFTELQSND
-70 YLTSKDRS
+70 YLISKDRS

-89 PTFSIKTGNQDKVDW
+89 PSFSEKIGVRDTVDW
-104 AKMIGQRF
+104 SKMIGQRF
-112 SIENWPSKPQNWSS
+112 SIENWPAKPQNWSS
-126 FPYPFIYG
+126 FPFPFIYG
-134 QTDQSLF
+134 QTDPSLF

-208 AQVLLNQ
+208 TQVLLNQ

-227 PLRDILEQS
+227 PLRDILDQS
-236 RCHVAPVNLDEYG
+236 RCHVKAVNLDHYG

-259 SVIFATPSHQCP
+259 SVIFTTPSHQCP

-278 ERRQQ
+278 NRRQQ
-283 LLEIASNLDALIVE
+283 LLETASKLDALVVE

-315 SLDSEGRV
+315 SLDSDGRV

-345 KPFISEAR
+345 APFISEAR

-391 SIRRSIMATAIK
+391 SIRRSKMAAAIK
-403 KYHLE
+403 KHRLE
-408 IAGNTSPQGGSSFWM
+408 IAGNSSPEGGSSFWM
-423 KAPKKLDTD
+423 KAPKDLDTE
-432 ILASRLIK
+432 ILAKSLMK

-453 PPDQPENYF
+453 PPNQLENYY
-462 RLAFSSINEEKIEN
+462 RLSFSSINEEKIEG
-476 GIRIVAENIMKLTG
+476 GIKLVADLIKKFTD
-490 SN
+490 